1 MITRNKSL
9 RIAACLATVVGLAGT
24 MTACGDDNSTA
35 LPSDNKVLS
44 ALLSVDD
51 LDFLPAEWEF
61 EENMRTMVDSP
72 VAPWENTLDPYL
84 CAEADVPAALTRKQ
98 AQLELTGGSVMEII
112 IPARDAADL
121 YDDFAA
127 AYAQCDSASTL
138 PYASLN
144 GVPAVGD
151 ESMSYQ
157 SSLGVVTIARFDTQL
172 MIFKWWVGE
181 YWSQVS
187 QYYPQLVT
195 AAADKLEDL

>member
-1 MITRNKSL
+1 MNTRTRL
-9 RIAACLATVVGLAGT
+9 FRIAACLATVAGLASA
-24 MTACGDDNSTA
+24 MTACGDDDGTS
-35 LPSDNKVLS
+35 LPSDNKVLG

-51 LDFLPAEWEF
+51 LGFLPDEWEF

-98 AQLELTGGSVMEII
+98 AQLELTGASVMEII
-112 IPARDAADL
+112 IPARDANDL
-121 YDDFAA
+121 YDDFTT
-127 AYAQCDSASTL
+127 AYAQCGATSSL
-138 PYASLN
+138 PYVSLA

-172 MIFKWWVGE
+172 MVLKWWVGD

-187 QYYPQLVT
+187 QYYPQLIT